1 MKFGPKV
8 LVPLMGGKVSKKH
21 GKIPKG
27 KNKEKDIPGYKDTAV
42 LASETFF
49 SVNEVEALYDLYQE
63 LSNSPTD
70 DGLIYKE
77 EFRRALL
84 TNGGK
89 PNLFVDRIFDA
100 FDLKNKGAIGFGDF
114 VRSMNVFHP
123 KAPEAE
129 KISFAFKLYDLRRK
143 GYIEREELKEMILA
157 ILEELNV
164 TLPDDRIE
172 AMIDKTFMD
181 ADSKRDGRIDLD
193 EWKEFVAKNP
203 SLMKMMTL
211 PYLRDITTFFPGFL
225 CNTQVL
231 DSDLATKL
239 DSDLFTELD
248 CQQPAQ
254 RASSSRDRPKLYKL

>member
-172 AMIDKTFMD
+172 AMIDKVFEM
-181 ADSKRDGRIDLD
+181 
-193 EWKEFVAKNP
+193 
-203 SLMKMMTL
+203 
-211 PYLRDITTFFPGFL
+211 
-225 CNTQVL
+225 
-231 DSDLATKL
+231 
-239 DSDLFTELD
+239 
-248 CQQPAQ
+248 
-254 RASSSRDRPKLYKL
+254 